1 MVRAKDLR
9 GRPIV
14 NMEGAER
21 FGRTDELILD
31 LQAHRIA
38 GVIGARGP
46 TFTRGIRYRLIPASA
61 VRAIGPDAVVVQ
73 LGPDTRSESSRLTS
87 LPRLSRVIGRKVVSD
102 QGKYLGSVGD
112 VLIDEEDLRIL
123 GYQLNAPGRSG
134 LLEAF
139 FVGKKGRS
147 PDYVRTDTDL
157 RIGEDLIVA
166 PHTAVVHGG
175 TAGAER
181 SAPTPAGA
189 PTRVPTAQPS
199 ERAA

>member
-14 NMEGAER
+14 NMEGAEKV
-21 FGRTDELILD
+21 GRIDEMILD
-31 LQAHRIA
+31 LEAHRVA

-73 LGPDTRSESSRLTS
+73 LGHDIRSESSRLTS

-102 QGKYLGSVGD
+102 QGKYLGSVSD
-112 VLIDEEDLRIL
+112 VLIDDEDLRII
-123 GYQLNAPGRSG
+123 GYQLNAPGRTG
-134 LLEAF
+134 WLGALIL
-139 FVGKKGRS
+139 GQKGRS
-147 PDYVRTDTDL
+147 TDYVRTDADL
-157 RIGEDLIVA
+157 RIGEDLVVA

-175 TAGAER
+175 NSAADR
-181 SAPTPAGA
+181 SARTPAGA
-189 PTRVPTAQPS
+189 PMRVPTA
-199 ERAA
+199 